1 MSDYLGGLAG
11 GALIADT
18 ILALDTARWVASL
31 GHQRHLAVESAMLR
45 ASLDAIAV
53 QYNSLVDET
62 NRRGEVIGQL
72 EQEAIARE
80 RRIAELEQAVRK
92 RDNRIEKLNRDVE
105 ALITNAN
112 GVRDRLDVAKAA
124 SDPYHDQEEMR
135 LIRQILG
142 IHWRN

>member
-1 MSDYLGGLAG
+1 MSEYLGGLAG
-11 GALIADT
+11 GALVADT

-31 GHQRHLAVESAMLR
+31 GHQRDLATENAVLR
-45 ASLDAIAV
+45 ANLDAVAA
-53 QYNSLVDET
+53 QYNTLVNET
-62 NRRGEVIGQL
+62 DRRGEVIGQL

-80 RRIAELEQAVRK
+80 RRIAELEQAAREHE
-92 RDNRIEKLNRDVE
+92 NRIDKLNRDVE

-112 GVRDRLDVAKAA
+112 GVRDRLDAAKAA

-135 LIRQILG
+135 VIRQILG